1 MSVSDRLWEREE
13 SSKQEALELLREQL
27 KTEGQLVAMYNETA
41 PTMENNPVK
50 HILEMIML
58 DSRNIL
64 PSVRQPYRS

>member
-41 PTMENNPVK
+41 P
-50 HILEMIML
+50 EMIML